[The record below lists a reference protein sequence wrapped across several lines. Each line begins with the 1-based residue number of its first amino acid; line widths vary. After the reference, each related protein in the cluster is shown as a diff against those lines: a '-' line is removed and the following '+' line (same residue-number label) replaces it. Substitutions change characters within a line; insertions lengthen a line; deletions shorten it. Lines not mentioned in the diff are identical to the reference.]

1 MEAVA
6 EMREST
12 MYSSNRQREFVR
24 PASQRSTN
32 GWALRT
38 GLPACTLVFASLG
51 LASPTLARSSFSFD
65 GRWSVV
71 IESRGGA
78 CGDQTLRYPVAI
90 SHGIVTNAGESPA
103 SVSGRVTP
111 AGTVAVT
118 VQSGGAWASGTGRL
132 GTTSGSGV
140 WRGQASSGSCVGTW
154 QAERRTYGVQA
165 LGRGAPVYDYAPQRA
180 PRYYYPAYPP
190 R

>member
-1 MEAVA
+1 M
-6 EMREST
+6 S
-12 MYSSNRQREFVR
+12 SSNRRLDVGR
-24 PASQRSTN
+24 PAGRTSTN
-32 GWALRT
+32 RWPLRVC
-38 GLPACTLVFASLG
+38 LPACAVVLTAIG
-51 LASPTLARSSFSFD
+51 IASPTFARSSFSFD
-65 GRWSVV
+65 GQWSVV

-78 CGDQTLRYPVAI
+78 CGEQTLRYPVAI
-90 SHGIVTNAGESPA
+90 SHGIVTNAGQSPA

-132 GTTSGSGV
+132 GTTNGAGV

-154 QAERRTYGVQA
+154 QAERRTYGAQA
-165 LGRGAPVYDYAPQRA
+165 LGRNAPIYNYAPQR
-180 PRYYYPAYPP
+180 PRGYYYQGYPY